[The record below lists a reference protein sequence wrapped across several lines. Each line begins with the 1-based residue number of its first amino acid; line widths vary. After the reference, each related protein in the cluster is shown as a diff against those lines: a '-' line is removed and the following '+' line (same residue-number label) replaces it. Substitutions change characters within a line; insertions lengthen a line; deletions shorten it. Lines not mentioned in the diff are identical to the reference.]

1 MARTLAETSY
11 VTTERNKKLKKLRA
25 RPGLFDEPEVFKLF
39 NMTIARL
46 LFFQRVCNTTCFLF
60 WLVWYLQTVIYQW
73 ALSWNTLLYETKIMH
88 LNPAVIRSSIG
99 QSLRDFHNGRLS
111 LYLFPE
117 WERYNQMYTLFF
129 LLTEWNSF
137 WQRYMVISICLIV
150 S

>member
-1 MARTLAETSY
+1 MKDLKNFVQARAFQWT
-11 VTTERNKKLKKLRA
+11 R
-25 RPGLFDEPEVFKLF
+25 G
-39 NMTIARL
+39 IQARL

-99 QSLRDFHNGRLS
+99 QSLRDFHNWRLS

-129 LLTEWNSF
+129 LLTEWKQLLATLHGDLN
-137 WQRYMVISICLIV
+137 MVNRQLMVKTSV
-150 S
+150 FYTNNRQ